1 MRDKTRIN
9 EKAQQ
14 LISLTTEFCEQHLD
28 DEYEQLC
35 EFSTERNKKDDPFA
49 KLMMI
54 NGLIVP
60 IDIRESESQEDEDN
74 TMQDKRQKTMDNF
87 I

>member
-14 LISLTTEFCEQHLD
+14 LISLTTEFCEQHLN

-35 EFSTERNKKDDPFA
+35 E
-49 KLMMI
+49 
-54 NGLIVP
+54 
-60 IDIRESESQEDEDN
+60 
-74 TMQDKRQKTMDNF
+74 KRIFN
-87 I
+87 